1 MTKKN
6 ALAGFL
12 GMVGLLALY
21 LFFWPVPVDPAAW
34 SPPVAPKLEGVFAPN
49 SQLSAV
55 ERLGEG
61 VCLAPEDMAFDA
73 QRRIYTG
80 CQDGRIVRMSPSGGR
95 PEVFVDTNGR
105 PLGLAFDALGN
116 LLVADAYKGLLSV
129 NPAGAVTVLST
140 QAGGVPFKLTDG
152 MDIASDGQVYFSD
165 ASSKFSLNRYRLD
178 LLEHRPNG
186 RLLVYNP
193 KTNET
198 RILLSG
204 LYFANG
210 VAISP
215 DGAFVLVVETGKYR
229 VRRLWLKGPKQGTSE
244 VFIENLPG
252 LPDGISSNG
261 RGVFW
266 LALATPRDRKLDQM
280 LPRPFLRKVIARL
293 PQAFLPGPKDYG
305 FVLGLDTAG
314 LVVQNLQDPSGGY
327 AQVTSVREYQ
337 GMLYLGSLSEDAIGR
352 LPAPSY

>member
-6 ALAGFL
+6 VLAGFF
-12 GMVGLLALY
+12 GIVGLLALY
-21 LFFWPVPVDPAAW
+21 LFFWPASVDPAAW

-49 SQLSAV
+49 SQLSVV

-73 QRRIYTG
+73 QGRIYAG
-80 CQDGRIVRMSPSGGR
+80 CQDGRIVRMSPYGGR
-95 PEVFVDTNGR
+95 PEVFADTNGR
-105 PLGLAFDALGN
+105 PLGLAFNTLGD
-116 LLVADAYKGLLSV
+116 LLVADADKGLLSV
-129 NPAGAVTVLST
+129 NHAGAITVLTT

-152 MDIASDGQVYFSD
+152 VDIASDGRVYFSD
-165 ASSKFSLNRYRLD
+165 ASFKFSLDRYRLD

-229 VRRLWLKGPKQGTSE
+229 VKRLWLKGQKQGMSE

-252 LPDGISSNG
+252 LPDGVSSNG

-266 LALATPRDRKLDQM
+266 LALATPRDPKLDQM
-280 LPRPFLRKVIARL
+280 LPRPFIRKAIARL
-293 PQAFLPGPKDYG
+293 PQAFLPAPKDYG
-305 FVLGLDTAG
+305 FVLGLDTMG
-314 LVVQNLQDPSGGY
+314 RVVHNLQDPSGGY

-337 GMLYLGSLSEDAIGR
+337 GMLYLGSLSEDATGR
-352 LPAPSY
+352 LPAPS